1 MKIGLRLGKQLTRRL
16 MRWRSTAIPIVQT
29 ALAAGLSW
37 LAAVHVVHHRAPFF
51 APVAAVVCLGMTL
64 GQQFRRVI
72 ELIAGVGLG
81 VGVGALLMS
90 ATGTGPWQIALVVA
104 LAMSVAVL
112 LDGGSVITGQAA
124 VSAILVA
131 TLCLPGD
138 TSGLNRL
145 IDGVI
150 GGATGLVL
158 VGLFPWTTRLDAV
171 R

>member
-1 MKIGLRLGKQLTRRL
+1 M
-16 MRWRSTAIPIVQT
+16 A
-29 ALAAGLSW
+29 
-37 LAAVHVVHHRAPFF
+37 
-51 APVAAVVCLGMTL
+51 L